1 MNTREHGFSSQD
13 YRLRQWRSEL
23 NAGFTSEPPYFI
35 GGSKL
40 LLRSAFLNLP
50 ASLLAHFGRHLT
62 PTWRRQASISDSWWR
77 EAN

>member
-40 LLRSAFLNLP
+40 LLRSAVLNLP
-50 ASLLAHFGRHLT
+50 ASLLVLAQFGRQPH
-62 PTWRRQASISDSWWR
+62 PHVPAAGVNIR
-77 EAN
+77 